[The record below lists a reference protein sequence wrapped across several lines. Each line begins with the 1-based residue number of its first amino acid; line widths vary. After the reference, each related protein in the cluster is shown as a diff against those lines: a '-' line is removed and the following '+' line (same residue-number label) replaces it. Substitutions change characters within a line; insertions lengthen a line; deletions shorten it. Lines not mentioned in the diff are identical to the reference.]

1 MDREE
6 LDCQLSLMKNAIM
19 ALQEHVAQPEFRT
32 RDLTLLKYSFTQKQ
46 ILELEDYFMQITI
59 EKSRISKEDFRKKL
73 AEIKGLPHLT
83 KEVAEDVLL
92 SYKADDLHTKVIN
105 NILKK

>member
-1 MDREE
+1 MDKEE
-6 LDCQLSLMKNAIM
+6 LYCQLMHMKNAIV
-19 ALQEHVAQPEFRT
+19 ALHDHLAPEFRT

-46 ILELEDYFMQITI
+46 ILELEDYFMQITM
-59 EKSRISKEDFRKKL
+59 EKSKVSKEDFRKKL

-83 KEVAEDVLL
+83 KEVAEEVLL
-92 SYKADDLHTKVIN
+92 SYKSDGLHTKVIN

>member
-1 MDREE
+1 MDKEE
-6 LDCQLSLMKNAIM
+6 LYCQLMHMKNAIV
-19 ALQEHVAQPEFRT
+19 ALHDHLAPEFRT
-32 RDLTLLKYSFTQKQ
+32 RDLALLKYSFTEKQ
-46 ILELEDYFMQITI
+46 ISELDDYFMKITI
-59 EKSRISKEDFRKKL
+59 EKSKVSKEDFRKKL

>member
-6 LDCQLSLMKNAIM
+6 LYCQLSLMKNTIM
-19 ALQEHVAQPEFRT
+19 ALQEHLAPEFRS
-32 RDLTLLKYSFTQKQ
+32 RDFVLLKYSFTQKQ
-46 ILELEDYFMQITI
+46 ASELDDYFMQITI
-59 EKSRISKEDFRKKL
+59 EKSKVSKEDFRKKL

-83 KEVAEDVLL
+83 KEVAEEVLL
-92 SYKADDLHTKVIN
+92 SYKSDGLHTKIVN

>member
-6 LDCQLSLMKNAIM
+6 LDCQLSLMKNTIM
-19 ALQEHVAQPEFRT
+19 ALQEHLAPEFRS
-32 RDLTLLKYSFTQKQ
+32 RDFVLLKYSFTQKQ
-46 ILELEDYFMQITI
+46 VLELDDYFMQITM
-59 EKSRISKEDFRKKL
+59 EKSKVSKEDFRKKL
-73 AEIKGLPHLT
+73 AEIRGLPHLT

-92 SYKADDLHTKVIN
+92 SYKADDLHTKVVN

>member
-19 ALQEHVAQPEFRT
+19 ALQEHLAPEFRS
-32 RDLTLLKYSFTQKQ
+32 RDLVLLKYSFTQKQ
-46 ILELEDYFMQITI
+46 VLELDDYFMQITM
-59 EKSRISKEDFRKKL
+59 EKSKVSKEEFREKL
-73 AEIKGLPHLT
+73 AEIRGLPHLT

-92 SYKADDLHTKVIN
+92 SYKADDLHTKVVN

>member
-1 MDREE
+1 MNREE

-19 ALQEHVAQPEFRT
+19 ALHEHLAPEFRS
-32 RDLTLLKYSFTQKQ
+32 RDLVLLKYSFTQKQ
-46 ILELEDYFMQITI
+46 VLELDDYFMQITM
-59 EKSRISKEDFRKKL
+59 EKSKVSKEDFRKKL
-73 AEIKGLPHLT
+73 AEIRGLPHLT

-92 SYKADDLHTKVIN
+92 SYKADDLHTKVVN